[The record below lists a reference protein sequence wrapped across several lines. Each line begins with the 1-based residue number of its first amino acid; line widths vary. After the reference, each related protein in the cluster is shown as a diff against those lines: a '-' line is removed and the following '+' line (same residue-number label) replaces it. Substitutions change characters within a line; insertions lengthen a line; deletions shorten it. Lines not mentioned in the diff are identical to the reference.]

1 LDLLQTTLY
10 ILRKNR
16 SLGSDRLME
25 FCFYFDVMLFSC
37 VLFLGK
43 QTGPNGFFFFF
54 FYALFCCVFILG
66 LVVRLW
72 RRKEIRKMLDLIS
85 LIVF

>member
-1 LDLLQTTLY
+1 
-10 ILRKNR
+10 
-16 SLGSDRLME
+16 
-25 FCFYFDVMLFSC
+25 MLFSY

-43 QTGPNGFFFFF
+43 QTGANGFFFFF
-54 FYALFCCVFILG
+54 FFFCALFCCVFILG

-72 RRKEIRKMLDLIS
+72 RRKEIKKMLDLIS

>member
-1 LDLLQTTLY
+1 MDLLQTTLY

-16 SLGSDRLME
+16 SLGFDRLME

-43 QTGPNGFFFFF
+43 QTGANGFFF
-54 FYALFCCVFILG
+54 FYALFCCVFVLG
-66 LVVRLW
+66 LVVRLC

>member
-1 LDLLQTTLY
+1 
-10 ILRKNR
+10 
-16 SLGSDRLME
+16 ME

-43 QTGPNGFFFFF
+43 QIGANGFFFFF
-54 FYALFCCVFILG
+54 ALFCYVFILG

-72 RRKEIRKMLDLIS
+72 RRREIKKMLDLIS

>member
-43 QTGPNGFFFFF
+43 QTGANGFFFFF
-54 FYALFCCVFILG
+54 FLCIILLCFRFGSCC
-66 LVVRLW
+66 
-72 RRKEIRKMLDLIS
+72 EIMEKKRDSKNVGS
-85 LIVF
+85 H